1 MTNKPVLQDSH
12 KLTVLCR
19 IEPGCLGPNGV
30 ELIKDFC
37 RYAQSRVKDIDEA
50 FVIWQLVPRHDKTLP
65 EMHYSISG
73 KSLDHAKAERYL
85 SYFNQQLA
93 DFEDHFHNRLADL
106 IDDYLELQNSSGSL

>member
-1 MTNKPVLQDSH
+1 MSNNPVIQDSH

-30 ELIKDFC
+30 DLIDDFC
-37 RYAQSRVKDIDEA
+37 RYAQSRVQSMNA
-50 FVIWQLVPRHDKTLP
+50 AYVIWKLVARHDKTLP

-73 KSLDHAKAERYL
+73 KNLDHARAERYL
-85 SYFNQQLA
+85 AHFNQPLA

-106 IDDYLELQNSSGSL
+106 IDDYLQIQSSSGAL